1 MANLTL
7 KSSCKG
13 ILTQS
18 VVFAAPGTVALRSV
32 RFPFG
37 APFCNFA
44 PLG

>member
-18 VVFAAPGTVALRSV
+18 DQDALNLEEVPVASRTSV
-32 RFPFG
+32 DP
-37 APFCNFA
+37 P
-44 PLG
+44 P